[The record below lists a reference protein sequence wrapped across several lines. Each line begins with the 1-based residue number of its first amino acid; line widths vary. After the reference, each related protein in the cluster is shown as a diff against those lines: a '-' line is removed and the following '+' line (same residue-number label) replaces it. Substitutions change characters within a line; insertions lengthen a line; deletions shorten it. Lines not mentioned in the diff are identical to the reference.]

1 VLPATNKGRQPA
13 SSTTEVN
20 RITAEEEVM
29 DLSSVGQVKEVF
41 TLVDY
46 YSYIKGVEYLICVA
60 FFVGFPMFYRYI
72 NNTEES
78 NSAENSH

>member
-1 VLPATNKGRQPA
+1 
-13 SSTTEVN
+13 
-20 RITAEEEVM
+20 M
-29 DLSSVGQVKEVF
+29 DLSSVGQIKEVF

-72 NNTEES
+72 N
-78 NSAENSH
+78 SAEETKATDAHH